1 MGLVYTQV
9 QISFIMVHLT
19 VLSTARFQFS
29 TPLRVELEGES
40 SIPMAALRGI
50 FAYPSPGPLDV
61 VTAAIYFLLQLHNER
76 QINMFP
82 DMAPYTIG
90 GVLAFR
96 VRIVVTHA

>member
-1 MGLVYTQV
+1 MSPAFPWLPCVVSLHTLLIG
-9 QISFIMVHLT
+9 
-19 VLSTARFQFS
+19 
-29 TPLRVELEGES
+29 
-40 SIPMAALRGI
+40 
-50 FAYPSPGPLDV
+50 SPGPLDV

-96 VRIVVTHA
+96 VRIVVTHAWELAELASTEAILGSQK